1 MIVDRIAM
9 HLAERRQRAAQVR
22 LAAMV
27 EAARI
32 APATVQYRQRRAAA
46 LKATRNLA

>member
-1 MIVDRIAM
+1 MTLVDRITA
-9 HLAERRQRAAQVR
+9 HLADRRQRTAQAR

-27 EAARI
+27 EAARQ

-46 LKATRNLA
+46 LKATRA